1 MEFKQFGDGEEVLLF
16 LHGGGVSSWMW
27 DSQINHFKNYQC
39 IVPDLP
45 GHGESSD
52 EPFSINSTINSLW
65 EMLEKV
71 APNKTWNVIGF
82 SLGSQIALQMIDE
95 RPNAFKRAMINSA
108 LVIPQK
114 TMSLC
119 IPPTIF
125 VTYPLIRKRAFAKL
139 QAKTLGISDKYFEK
153 YYVDTCKMSKANLI
167 NILKENLNFVL
178 PANIKNADT
187 QFLFTIGEKEN
198 WLMKHSIKKLAPM
211 GNSEI
216 IEGVGHNAPLENQ
229 QVFNRLL
236 DDLLKN
242 QNNT

>member
-1 MEFKQFGDGEEVLLF
+1 MEFKQFGDGEELLLF

-27 DSQINHFKNYQC
+27 DSQVHYFKNYHC
-39 IVPDLP
+39 IIPDLP
-45 GHGESSD
+45 GHGASKD
-52 EPFSINSTINSLW
+52 EQFSMRSTIHTLW
-65 EMLEKV
+65 DLLEKV
-71 APNKTWNVIGF
+71 APNKNWNLIGF
-82 SLGSQIALQMIDE
+82 SLGSQIALQMIAE

-114 TMSLC
+114 TMRLC

-139 QAKTLGISDKYFEK
+139 QAKTLGISDTYFEN
-153 YYVDTCKMSKANLI
+153 YYMDTCNMSRENLI

-178 PANIKNADT
+178 PATIINANT
-187 QFLFTIGEKEN
+187 QFLFTVGEKEN
-198 WLMKHSIKKLAPM
+198 SLMKQSMKKLAPI
-211 GNSEI
+211 GKSEI

-229 QVFNRLL
+229 NVFNQLL

-242 QNNT
+242 NE